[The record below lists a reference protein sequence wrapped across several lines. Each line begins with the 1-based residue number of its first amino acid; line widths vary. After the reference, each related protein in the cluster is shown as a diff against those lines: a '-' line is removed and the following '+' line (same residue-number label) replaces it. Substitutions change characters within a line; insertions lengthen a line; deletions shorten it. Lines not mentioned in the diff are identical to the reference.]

1 MPTIKRVYTIRSI
14 FTRWGEMGWE
24 EEDRQRMRGG
34 WVLWEVRRGAA
45 RDTGSGEGETMWI
58 GANGNI
64 EIKCLKE

>member
-1 MPTIKRVYTIRSI
+1 
-14 FTRWGEMGWE
+14 MGWE